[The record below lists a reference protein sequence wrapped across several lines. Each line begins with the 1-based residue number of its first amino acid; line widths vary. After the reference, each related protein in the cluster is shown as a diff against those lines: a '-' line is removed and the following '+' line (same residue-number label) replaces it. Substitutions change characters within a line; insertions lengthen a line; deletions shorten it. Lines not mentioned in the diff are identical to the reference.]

1 MTTNAVNYKTAMGQ
15 IDVKRAE
22 NDIKKIEAELKR
34 EGIELNREELLEAIR
49 THKVNEYLKQQEL
62 DEKKWKDKMDVLVAA
77 GSALL
82 GKGGAS
88 ALLNLNDESWHSKMR
103 DTYEQATKLS
113 FSLKGGQPVNTGWS
127 EKSAVADNVKPTT
140 SDFEGEYS
148 VPKANGGFA
157 LIKYYPVFS
166 IQSQSLEAGETQ
178 NVVRTIWNNVRSA
191 NSGYINGYDQSDL
204 FQFVYC
210 SSALAEVIATVLRPF
225 NYMDAKRKNGNNYT
239 SNDYVLINAMTGNNA
254 DNVIENKTAYI
265 QILNS
270 KFRSVNAQKLPIGF
284 DLTKRRLVLNK
295 NIFTHDGNKD
305 EFYIFLPKITYQYD
319 EENSKCKAVNIDYA
333 DMFSSPTKL
342 GAFLEKLI
350 SPLINGNATSTM
362 AGDIKKA
369 YPKNVS
375 TLTSLKYILKGD
387 VYSNDEHILEAV
399 RNANILPSM
408 DTGDIDEFDLKQGIN
423 ANTDT
428 YVYAGTLNANNE
440 MTYVWTAKYLEAN
453 AEDDNGSVFA
463 AQIGLNADHPELTF
477 YPTNLL
483 DIKKDKPEPYDIM
496 AGTRFKINRY
506 ETFSGETVEGDEF
519 VKSQIVV
526 TGCGT
531 EILCGMEFHYFEGDA
546 EFKRVQTSVADLTSI
561 VHTAFLDYAFTMDDK
576 ISYLINFRYCPY
588 IPDAKVILWEFEA
601 DSATETNVRWLSV
614 GRGNYNMRNITR
626 WELDQLNIA
635 SFGSL
640 LMTESDYVNNSSIE

>member
-1 MTTNAVNYKTAMGQ
+1 MTTNAVNYKTAMSQ

-34 EGIELNREELLEAIR
+34 EGIEINREELLEAIR
-49 THKVNEYLKQQEL
+49 SHKVNEYLKQQEL

-82 GKGGAS
+82 GKGGAG

-103 DTYEQATKLS
+103 DTYDQATKLS

-127 EKSAVADNVKPTT
+127 TKSAVADNVKPTT
-140 SDFEGEYS
+140 NDFEGEFY
-148 VPKANGGFA
+148 VPKPNGGYA
-157 LIKYYPVFS
+157 IIKYYPVFS
-166 IQSQSLEAGETQ
+166 VQSQSLEAGETQ
-178 NVVRTIWNNVRSA
+178 NVVRTIWNSVRSA

-254 DNVIENKTAYI
+254 DKVIENKPAYI

-305 EFYIFLPKITYQYD
+305 EFYIFLPKITYKYD

-333 DMFSSPTKL
+333 DLFSSPTKL
-342 GAFLEKLI
+342 GAFLEQLI

-375 TLTSLKYILKGD
+375 TLASLKYTLKGD
-387 VYSNDEHILEAV
+387 VYSSDEHILEAV
-399 RNANILPSM
+399 RNANVLPSM
-408 DTGDIDEFDLKQGIN
+408 DTGDIDEFDIKQGIN

-428 YVYAGTLNANNE
+428 YVYAGTLNARNE
-440 MTYVWTAKYLEAN
+440 MTYVWSPKYLPAN
-453 AEDDNGSVFA
+453 DNEDDGTMFA
-463 AQIGLNADHPELTF
+463 DQIGLDADHPELTF

-496 AGTRFKINRY
+496 AGTRFKVSRY
-506 ETFSGETVEGDEF
+506 VTFTGETTEDEDY
-519 VKSQIVV
+519 VKSQLVV

-531 EILCGMEFHYFEGDA
+531 EIICGMEFCYFNDDA
-546 EFKRVQTSVADLTSI
+546 GFKTVSESIVDLTDK
-561 VHTAFLDYAFTMDDK
+561 VRTNFLDYVFTVKDEL
-576 ISYLINFRYCPY
+576 SNLINFRYCPY
-588 IPDAKVILWEFEA
+588 IPDCKILTWDH
-601 DSATETNVRWLSV
+601 DSVHSSANWFPL